1 MSPFASLAR
10 RRAGLRLVL
19 CGFLIAATG
28 CEEPDDSL
36 RGAGSIHVPADDL
49 RFQPSPV
56 EVDDAAPQP
65 APDL

>member
-1 MSPFASLAR
+1 MSSFASPSR

-49 RFQPSPV
+49 KFQPSPADL
-56 EVDDAAPQP
+56 DDAAPQP
-65 APDL
+65 AADL